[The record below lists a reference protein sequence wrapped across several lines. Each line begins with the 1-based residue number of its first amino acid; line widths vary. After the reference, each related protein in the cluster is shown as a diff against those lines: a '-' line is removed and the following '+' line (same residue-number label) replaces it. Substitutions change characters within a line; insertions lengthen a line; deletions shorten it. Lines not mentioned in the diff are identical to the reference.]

1 MIFADFWKLSLIS
14 RNSDKIPRKYRRK
27 ITNFRRFQQHFA
39 KILQKSPKFCKFSP
53 LNHCAESF
61 ILVVL
66 VVVIPRCSLGFW
78 PFRCFRFSIS
88 FGVSEWVFPGFSHT
102 KIPKVQRIANLV
114 DLEKPCKMT
123 IWLLSWLS
131 IQPRTS
137 PLKFD
142 HFVVKSEKGS
152 ISNLSTKV
160 TRRELRGSVR
170 RSRFYRASIYD
181 GRRENLHGCTRAVLL
196 SLD

>member
-1 MIFADFWKLSLIS
+1 M
-14 RNSDKIPRKYRRK
+14 
-27 ITNFRRFQQHFA
+27 
-39 KILQKSPKFCKFSP
+39 
-53 LNHCAESF
+53 
-61 ILVVL
+61 
-66 VVVIPRCSLGFW
+66 
-78 PFRCFRFSIS
+78 
-88 FGVSEWVFPGFSHT
+88 
-102 KIPKVQRIANLV
+102 QRIANLV

-160 TRRELRGSVR
+160 IDDLDAKATVAKAEVAGSG
-170 RSRFYRASIYD
+170 F
-181 GRRENLHGCTRAVLL
+181 
-196 SLD
+196 

>member
-1 MIFADFWKLSLIS
+1 M
-14 RNSDKIPRKYRRK
+14 
-27 ITNFRRFQQHFA
+27 
-39 KILQKSPKFCKFSP
+39 
-53 LNHCAESF
+53 
-61 ILVVL
+61 
-66 VVVIPRCSLGFW
+66 
-78 PFRCFRFSIS
+78 
-88 FGVSEWVFPGFSHT
+88 
-102 KIPKVQRIANLV
+102 QRIANLV

-160 TRRELRGSVR
+160 AAMLQDSELAVR
-170 RSRFYRASIYD
+170 VAACRA
-181 GRRENLHGCTRAVLL
+181 L
-196 SLD
+196 SDVEPAPELEEELPPW